1 MAVVTAP
8 LLSFSARGQIAKSQV
23 YASWKGRPYVRR
35 YTIPAFRRSDE
46 QNLTRNTFSWL
57 NNTWKFSSGIFQAPW
72 VAFAQGKVL
81 TDRNAFLQQ
90 NIPFLREL
98 TTNVGM
104 VMSPGAK
111 GGIGVTPVITP
122 AATTLTVVATPPDVS
137 GLGWTVVS
145 LNAMAIAEQDPQSE
159 ELFTMHTG
167 TPDTTS
173 TYSVPITGLVT
184 ATQYV
189 VGAWFI
195 YQRSASLTDLAYGP
209 SAGISATTS

>member
-46 QNLTRNTFSWL
+46 QNLTRNVFSWL

-72 VAFAQGKVL
+72 SAFAQGKVL

-111 GGIGVTPVITP
+111 GGIGITPVITP
-122 AATTLTVVATPPDVS
+122 SATSLSVAGTPPDVS

-145 LNAMAIAEQDPQSE
+145 FNAMLLKHQDPQSDAF
-159 ELFTMHTG
+159 FTMVTG

-173 TYSVPITGLVT
+173 TYAVNLTGLVT

-209 SAGISATTS
+209 AAGIAATTS

>member
-35 YTIPAFRRSDE
+35 YTIPAYRRSTE
-46 QNLTRNTFSWL
+46 QNLTRNTFGWV
-57 NNTWKFSSGIFQAPW
+57 NNVWKFSSGVFQAPW

-122 AATTLTVVATPPDVS
+122 SATSLSVAGTPPDVS

-145 LNAMAIAEQDPQSE
+145 FNAMLIHEQDPQTE
-159 ELFTMHTG
+159 ELFTMVTG

-173 TYSVPITGLVT
+173 TYAVVLSGLVT
-184 ATQYV
+184 ANVYV

-209 SAGISATTS
+209 AIGIEATTS